1 MKSARLVLA
10 LSTLALLAPLAADP
24 TSKASSVEG
33 REAPL
38 LKLNE
43 HLVEGWHADADGL
56 DLTEPADVF
65 FYVFD
70 RLPDE
75 VMVYPGENYYY
86 WQLVVRGREI
96 WGNIRLPAG
105 RRDRGVVSFGYAQFN
120 PYPSRGGDRKL
131 SRAKYFT
138 VADGVV
144 VDKKDDFTYK
154 VTAGKK
160 SVVFHLNRIDQS
172 PPTTFEIRENERF
185 IQRTFDES
193 GIQFH
198 LMFNTERDYFFWV
211 LDEAVPVPD
220 TWTELAE
227 NIVVGDRTG
236 FVFWSDPEAGDR
248 KVLATIRKI
257 SVLRNDYYDGPFD
270 QLSDNYA
277 EEIDIKSWIERAIPG
292 IKGRIDRYGYYTD
305 TERPSRVALSNY
317 GTYYTFAEAVQF
329 IENARESFDPYY
341 YISRGG
347 IPPRGLKWDG
357 TPAPNPPA
365 ATPATPAPA
374 AEAEEAE
381 EAKGAK
387 GAKGAEAGN

>member
-1 MKSARLVLA
+1 MKSTRLAFALSVLA
-10 LSTLALLAPLAADP
+10 FSPLAAEP
-24 TSKASSVEG
+24 ASSVEG
-33 REAPL
+33 RESPRL
-38 LKLNE
+38 DLNQNKI
-43 HLVEGWHADADGL
+43 EGWYADADGL

-65 FYVFD
+65 FHVFD

-75 VMVYPGENYYY
+75 VIVYPGENYYY
-86 WQLVVRGREI
+86 WQLIVQGREI

-144 VDKKDDFTYK
+144 VDKRDDFTYE

-172 PPTTFEIRENERF
+172 PPDESLVRENERF

-236 FVFWSDPEAGDR
+236 FVFWSDPEAGGR

-277 EEIDIKSWIERAIPG
+277 EEIDIKSWMERAIPG
-292 IKGRIDRYGYYTD
+292 IRGRIDKYGYYTD

-317 GTYYTFAEAVQF
+317 GTYYTFAEVIRF

-357 TPAPNPPA
+357 TPASKDPA
-365 ATPATPAPA
+365 AAAAPGTPGPPD
-374 AEAEEAE
+374 EAEKPEQAE
-381 EAKGAK
+381 G
-387 GAKGAEAGN
+387 GD